1 MAWPARRGQTWREG
15 ASRFKL
21 AHPST
26 AFHPSPLLQAI
37 HLDLSGQ
44 FGQEERADVE
54 GASVIGTAAFHRV
67 ASHRAIYIHHL
78 LSFGFSVLY
87 SDIDI
92 AFLHNPLP
100 FFQKPDSSG
109 SSSGSSSG
117 DIKPG
122 PSLGASAAAAET
134 ITDFDMFLTHD
145 RYMKQPSPYIDPID
159 PTFINGQPLFCSCFL
174 FFRPTLPAKSLVGNW
189 AFRMAKL
196 GRQGGLDQD
205 QLNLVMQ
212 WMLER
217 KVLPRI
223 GVLPPLQFPSGQLM
237 KDHWGRF
244 EEVRPRVVM
253 VHANYLT
260 GKVAKIKGLKKA
272 GLWRVKVKEQGNATA
287 AAGAAASRA
296 PAAAAAGKG
305 KGDSDKE
312 AGVVEGNEEEEE
324 KEDEEEEEEP
334 VLLFPM
340 PRRPDEAGEVDSLDE
355 TPGMLE
361 RGREEGRAG
370 GKGKVGEARVGE
382 PLAGGGGEGGGA
394 SGGSGGE
401 GGGDWEAEVLGAV
414 EPWVGEHLG
423 EMEEK
428 GMRIK
433 GAAGMV
439 IVTVACDGALLSFGQ
454 EGQEA
459 LFRNWFTHVG
469 RITHLTILLPGCVIP
484 QLVHPCGPH
493 PSPYKP
499 PVAPSPMSPRQE
511 ALFRNWF
518 THVGRI
524 PSLGNIVLASVPP
537 QMSMPGGHVI
547 TRSSDSVSPRVARA
561 TCLLLPPLILA
572 RLLAANVTVVYSDIN
587 SVWLRDPR
595 RYFPPSHSLVLPSLS
610 HQDPPLQQQQQQQ
623 QQPDTPPAQ
632 GAAENRQQAAAPAP
646 PNTTALAPSLL
657 GSLSPWLMALRPS
670 PAVQAMVHRWA
681 VGALR
686 GYVTAGAAAARG
698 GSGVFS
704 GPEVLSTAL
713 NHAVA
718 EMVRGESLVGVEED
732 GFAVGSEGA
741 VDAGMEA
748 GTEAGTEARTGAG
761 TGGGTR
767 GTGDTGASV
776 GVLPEQ
782 LFPPGWRAVGDRA
795 WLEAHRREIVAVQ
808 VSCREDGR
816 QQEVCLRDMKLWL

>member
-1 MAWPARRGQTWREG
+1 MTRVGVNPSTIQIPPRALRSSRISCQRLFRSSLVLLLAILLGHHFVACSFAKPVREPIREPLREPVHRRLAGNGLSDLHEKLGALWDM
-15 ASRFKL
+15 ASRVSLNGTVIIASSNAGYEDMLENWVLHLERVGLGRHFIVFAADSKSL
-21 AHPST
+21 EFARSKWPG
-26 AFHPSPLLQAI
+26 QAI

-54 GASVIGTAAFHRV
+54 GASRIGSAAFHRV

-100 FFQKPDSSG
+100 FFQKAGPNNIESG
-109 SSSGSSSG
+109 GGGGGGIGGSAFDAS
-117 DIKPG
+117 
-122 PSLGASAAAAET
+122 SAAADAT
-134 ITDFDMFLTHD
+134 ASNSDFDMFITHD
-145 RYMKQPSPYIDPID
+145 QYMSQPSPYTDPID
-159 PTFINGQPLFCSCFL
+159 PNLLNGLPLFCSCFL

-237 KDHWGRF
+237 RDHWGKF

-260 GKVAKIKGLKKA
+260 GKEAKIEGLKKA
-272 GLWRVKVKEQGNATA
+272 
-287 AAGAAASRA
+287 
-296 PAAAAAGKG
+296 
-305 KGDSDKE
+305 
-312 AGVVEGNEEEEE
+312 
-324 KEDEEEEEEP
+324 
-334 VLLFPM
+334 
-340 PRRPDEAGEVDSLDE
+340 
-355 TPGMLE
+355 
-361 RGREEGRAG
+361 
-370 GKGKVGEARVGE
+370 
-382 PLAGGGGEGGGA
+382 
-394 SGGSGGE
+394 
-401 GGGDWEAEVLGAV
+401 
-414 EPWVGEHLG
+414 
-423 EMEEK
+423 
-428 GMRIK
+428 
-433 GAAGMV
+433 
-439 IVTVACDGALLSFGQ
+439 
-454 EGQEA
+454 GQEA

-469 RITHLTILLPGCVIP
+469 RIPAQPSLPSLCLIS
-484 QLVHPCGPH
+484 LYHPPTP
-493 PSPYKP
+493 PS
-499 PVAPSPMSPRQE
+499 SGQE

-518 THVGRI
+518 THMGGI

-537 QMSMPGGHVI
+537 QMSTPGGHVI
-547 TRSSDSVSPRVARA
+547 TRSSESLSPRVARA
-561 TCLLLPPLILA
+561 TCLLLPSLILA
-572 RLLAANVTVVYSDIN
+572 RLLAANVTVLYSDIN

-595 RYFPPSHSLVLPSLS
+595 RYFPPTYSLVLPSLS
-610 HQDPPLQQQQQQQ
+610 HLDPPPQPQQPQQQQQQQ
-623 QQPDTPPAQ
+623 QQ
-632 GAAENRQQAAAPAP
+632 QQAAPAP
-646 PNTTALAPSLL
+646 PNTTALTPSLL
-657 GSLSPWLMALRPS
+657 GSLSPWLMALCPS

-686 GYVTAGAAAARG
+686 GYLTAGAAATRG

-704 GPEVLSTAL
+704 GSEILRTSL

-718 EMVRGESLVGVEED
+718 EMVRGAKLVGVEED
-732 GFAVGSEGA
+732 GFGGGSEGG
-741 VDAGMEA
+741 VGSGMEA
-748 GTEAGTEARTGAG
+748 GTAAGMAAGAAAS
-761 TGGGTR
+761 
-767 GTGDTGASV
+767 TGDTGEERSGASV

-782 LFPPGWRAVGDRA
+782 LFPPGWKAVGDRA

-808 VSCREDGR
+808 VSCGEEGR